1 MFLFPSFLLWLASL
15 VLLPFLW
22 PHSFLYID
30 FIYAVK
36 YFSFPQ
42 KWENVCDE
50 VMKTLQHYNIK
61 TWIFF
66 SHTLRSL
73 RFLLYQIINS
83 ISYIESLKRKP
94 KLLSHPYF
102 FLSFLISVLSLLWLA
117 VRLMGGSTYLPVC
130 IVLSG
135 SCNKHGCTFAVL
147 CQFWGTACPCS
158 QDGHKWHIEADL
170 ILAMYVQAIIFI
182 TV

>member
-1 MFLFPSFLLWLASL
+1 MKSVFFFVHSKIFLFILFTYINMFLFPSFLLWLASL

-50 VMKTLQHYNIK
+50 VMNTLQHYNIK

-83 ISYIESLKRKP
+83 ISCIETLRRKP

-102 FLSFLISVLSLLWLA
+102 FSFLSHFGIKSTLACCKADGWLHIFTCLYCV
-117 VRLMGGSTYLPVC
+117 VRQL
-130 IVLSG
+130 
-135 SCNKHGCTFAVL
+135 
-147 CQFWGTACPCS
+147 Q
-158 QDGHKWHIEADL
+158 
-170 ILAMYVQAIIFI
+170 
-182 TV
+182 